1 MHILVFNAGSSSLK
15 FGVFDT
21 NSKDSRIFKGELSRF
36 EKGQCTLHYSFNKD
50 HWNA

>member
-1 MHILVFNAGSSSLK
+1 
-15 FGVFDT
+15 VFDT